1 MRKKLWLCVPFAALC
16 VVDFGLTLAGQSPAY
31 WQGNYN
37 AVNEWFPLFAL
48 VLRHGPI
55 LFLFMSLFWIF
66 VFSTL
71 IVALP
76 DIFSQILS
84 LTLVIGN
91 TWGAMTW
98 LAFRFRFNPLLCI
111 LLLVLSATVFIITQA
126 RWRMTQPAHAAER
139 ASPTVSHPP
148 KCVR

>member
-31 WQGNYN
+31 WQGNYS
-37 AVNEWFPLFAL
+37 AVGEWFPLFAL

-55 LFLFMSLFWIF
+55 LFLFMSLLWIF

-71 IVALP
+71 IVVLP

-91 TWGAMTW
+91 TCGALTW
-98 LAFRFRFNPLLCI
+98 LAFRFRFNPLLCM
-111 LLLVLSATVFIITQA
+111 LLFVLSAAIFIITQA

-139 ASPTVSHPP
+139 ASPTVLHPP